1 MKAYTK
7 TWTTLLLYIG
17 KRIETDQCFIINQ
30 CLQFAFTFYCEDKN
44 TI

>member
-1 MKAYTK
+1 MKTYTK
-7 TWTTLLLYIG
+7 TWSTLLLYIG

-30 CLQFAFTFYCEDKN
+30 CLLFAFTFYCEDKN